1 MTLVLTI
8 RLTARH
14 MAPMPILMGHTD
26 RTSMGRRFIPD
37 QPWSSDLAF
46 AAEAA
51 TGVIMTIE
59 ATVTVATAAGETA
72 IVAMATGTV
81 TTKDVE
87 AAQ

>member
-1 MTLVLTI
+1 
-8 RLTARH
+8 
-14 MAPMPILMGHTD
+14 
-26 RTSMGRRFIPD
+26 MGRRFIPD

-51 TGVIMTIE
+51 TGVIMTIA
-59 ATVTVATAAGETA
+59 ATVTVATAA
-72 IVAMATGTV
+72 GTV